1 MKQGERLAREGKIE
15 EAIALYQEAQ
25 KLKPDID
32 LNPNTE
38 AIDKDPKTVAQELAA
53 PTKVKEGVKLA
64 REGKIEEAISL
75 YQEAQKLKPDIDLNP
90 NTEAIDKD
98 PKAVA
103 QELAASTKVKEGFRL
118 AREGKIEEA
127 IALYQE
133 AQKLKLD
140 IDLNPGTR
148 VIDKDPKAVAQ
159 QLAAPT
165 KVKEGVK
172 LAREGKIEEAIALYQ
187 EAQKLKLDIDLNP
200 DTKAI
205 DKDPK
210 AVAQQL
216 AASTKVQEGA
226 WLAREGKI
234 EEAIALYQEA
244 QKLDPSLKISA
255 TSWNALCWNGSLY
268 DYAAEVMFSCEKA
281 VALAPEDGGIR
292 DSRGLARALTG
303 NTQGAI
309 EDFQA
314 FVDWTDNNK
323 KRLQRQRWIDALR
336 AGENPFTEEEIK
348 SLCGYNCREKN

>member
-1 MKQGERLAREGKIE
+1 MGGYSQSGISGETGVSYGATEGKIE
-15 EAIALYQEAQ
+15 DAIALFKEAQ

-38 AIDKDPKTVAQELAA
+38 VIDKDPKTVAQ
-53 PTKVKEGVKLA
+53 
-64 REGKIEEAISL
+64 
-75 YQEAQKLKPDIDLNP
+75 
-90 NTEAIDKD
+90 
-98 PKAVA
+98 
-103 QELAASTKVKEGFRL
+103 
-118 AREGKIEEA
+118 
-127 IALYQE
+127 
-133 AQKLKLD
+133 
-140 IDLNPGTR
+140 
-148 VIDKDPKAVAQ
+148 

-165 KVKEGVK
+165 KLEEGER
-172 LAREGKIEEAIALYQ
+172 LARGGEVEK
-187 EAQKLKLDIDLNP
+187 
-200 DTKAI
+200 
-205 DKDPK
+205 
-210 AVAQQL
+210 
-216 AASTKVQEGA
+216 
-226 WLAREGKI
+226 
-234 EEAIALYQEA
+234 AIALYQEA

-255 TSWNALCWNGSLY
+255 TSWNDLCWYGSLH

-281 VALAPEDGGIR
+281 VTLAPEDGGIR